1 MLNRVPLNVKSLQ
14 KIDAHLD
21 LVDELLVKMD
31 LPRSVKH
38 SLSKYTYEMYA
49 ALEAA
54 VDKYTPSN

>member
-1 MLNRVPLNVKSLQ
+1 MLNRIPHNVKSLQ

-21 LVDELLVKMD
+21 LVDELLFKMD

-38 SLSKYTYEMYA
+38 NLHKYTYEMYA

-54 VDKYTPSN
+54 IDEYTPSN